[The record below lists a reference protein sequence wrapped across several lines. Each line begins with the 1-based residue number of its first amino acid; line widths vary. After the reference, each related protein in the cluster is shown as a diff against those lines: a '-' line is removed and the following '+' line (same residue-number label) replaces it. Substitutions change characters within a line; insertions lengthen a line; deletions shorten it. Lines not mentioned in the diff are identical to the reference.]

1 MLRQRCQE
9 LQKMIM
15 LNPLLCLF
23 LLLSLL
29 FLLRLVKRDK
39 LNLPP
44 SPPKLPII
52 GNLHQLGRL
61 HRSLRA
67 LSSKYG
73 PLMLLH
79 FGKVPTLIVSSAE
92 VAHEVMKTH
101 DVAFAGRPQT
111 RAADV
116 LFYGCVDVAFCPY
129 GEYWRQVKKICVLE
143 LLSQKRVQAFQF
155 VREEE
160 VANMVEKVR
169 LSCLNGA
176 AVDLSDMFL
185 SVSNNIISRS
195 ALGRVYENEGCDE
208 SFGGLS
214 RKAID
219 LIASFCFKD
228 MFHLLGWMDTLTGL
242 VAGLK
247 HTSKALHNF
256 LDQVIEEHESLMNN
270 DESDMK
276 DIVDILLDLQKNGTL
291 DIDLTRE
298 NLKAILMVSLSLS
311 WPLFCDCV
319 CSSVFINS
327 SIFLLQDM
335 FVGGTDTTAAAME
348 WAMAELVKNPIVV
361 KKAQEEVRRVVGK
374 KSKLCEKHINEMVYL
389 KCVLKESLRLHAPA
403 MIARETSE
411 AVKLQGYDIPPKT
424 RVLINAWAIQRDPK
438 QWERSEEFI
447 PERFTNIS
455 VDFKGQHN
463 QFMPFGGGRRLCPG
477 LSFAVIEAEMVLA
490 NLLYWFDWN
499 IPHGGNPED
508 MDMSESH
515 TLIIRKKTP
524 LVLVPVMLSP

>member
-1 MLRQRCQE
+1 
-9 LQKMIM
+9 MIM

-67 LSSKYG
+67 LSAKYG

-92 VAHEVMKTH
+92 VAQEVMKTH

-111 RAADV
+111 RAVDV
-116 LFYGCVDVAFCPY
+116 LLYGCVDVAFCPY
-129 GEYWRQVKKICVLE
+129 GEYWRQVRKICVLE

-185 SVSNNIISRS
+185 TVSNNIISRS

-228 MFHLLGWMDTLTGL
+228 TFHFLGWMDTLTGL

-298 NLKAILMVSLSLS
+298 NIKAILM
-311 WPLFCDCV
+311 
-319 CSSVFINS
+319 
-327 SIFLLQDM
+327 DM

-348 WAMAELVKNPIVV
+348 WAMAELVKNPIVM
-361 KKAQEEVRRVVGK
+361 KKAQGEVRRVVGK

-389 KCVLKESLRLHAPA
+389 KCVLKESLRLHAPV
-403 MIARETSE
+403 MIGRETSE

-424 RVLINAWAIQRDPK
+424 RVLINAWAIHRDPK
-438 QWERSEEFI
+438 QWERYEEFI
-447 PERFTNIS
+447 PERFANIS

-463 QFMPFGGGRRLCPG
+463 QFMPFGGGRRICPG

-508 MDMSESH
+508 LDMSESN
-515 TLIIRKKTP
+515 TLIIIRKKTP